1 MQYTFIQWLFSKINH
16 YGSLVFILLL
26 IIWQSLVNSIE
37 YGTGEGWDNIWNII
51 FFIVSWILF
60 GLILRENYELYKRY
74 LNK

>member
-1 MQYTFIQWLFSKINH
+1 M
-16 YGSLVFILLL
+16 
-26 IIWQSLVNSIE
+26 WQSIVNSIE